1 MAEEDK
7 QRLLTEKVNKKI
19 SQCLNLINKRCPKE
33 ILDIMNDLIHNIPDA
48 KKLVKYWIGIEP
60 IINPIEN
67 IISIYEKA
75 ILEGAQPID
84 EMSYTMKGILTM
96 KSQENINL
104 GESTEEAHA
113 MKGYIQEVKT
123 EETSI
128 NLEPENAGE
137 ENE

>member
-1 MAEEDK
+1 
-7 QRLLTEKVNKKI
+7 
-19 SQCLNLINKRCPKE
+19 
-33 ILDIMNDLIHNIPDA
+33 MNDLIHNIPDA
-48 KKLVKYWIGIEP
+48 KKLVKYWICTEP

-84 EMSYTMKGILTM
+84 EMSYTMKDILTM

-113 MKGYIQEVKT
+113 IKGYIQEVKI

-128 NLEPENAGE
+128 DLELENPGE